1 MGNSSQTININCKVK
16 SLWTEDNALCLKVP
30 VEASPYPTIPPQNL
44 YKLLK
49 EGYRMSKPENCS
61 DELYYL
67 MRQCWRPYPR
77 ERPSFKFLVS
87 KLDMLLQDTVE
98 YMDLTSRMKPGRRR
112 SRDSVAPTTGP
123 IPTVQ
128 YTSVLV
134 EDDEEQHHDPE
145 LCESFGLARLFNQHY
160 SSSPKPHALH
170 STTEMFTVA

>member
-1 MGNSSQTININCKVK
+1 MVWP
-16 SLWTEDNALCLKVP
+16 LALKAV
-30 VEASPYPTIPPQNL
+30 VIISIRAAPYPTIPPQNL
-44 YKLLK
+44 FKLLK
-49 EGYRMSKPENCS
+49 DGYRMPKPENCS
-61 DELYYL
+61 DELFYL
-67 MRQCWRPYPR
+67 MRQCWRPLPR

-87 KLDMLLQDTVE
+87 KLDMMLQDTV
-98 YMDLTSRMKPGRRR
+98 GRRR

-134 EDDEEQHHDPE
+134 EDDEEQPHDPE

-160 SSSPKPHALH
+160 SSSPKPYALH

>member
-1 MGNSSQTININCKVK
+1 MHHHTGKLVKETIEAFSWAMLSHAGFLTRLGSIQLPLICIG
-16 SLWTEDNALCLKVP
+16 
-30 VEASPYPTIPPQNL
+30 ASPYPTIPPQNL

-112 SRDSVAPTTGP
+112 SRDSVAPTTGK
-123 IPTVQ
+123 IVT
-128 YTSVLV
+128 
-134 EDDEEQHHDPE
+134 
-145 LCESFGLARLFNQHY
+145 
-160 SSSPKPHALH
+160 
-170 STTEMFTVA
+170 